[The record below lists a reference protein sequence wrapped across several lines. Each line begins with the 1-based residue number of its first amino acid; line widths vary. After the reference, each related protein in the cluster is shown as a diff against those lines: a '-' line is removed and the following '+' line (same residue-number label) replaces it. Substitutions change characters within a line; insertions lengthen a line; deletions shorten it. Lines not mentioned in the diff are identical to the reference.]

1 MAGIDPAF
9 LQNPRLEGWCQ
20 PLESGEDERTF
31 QLVIGYTDGSGRRI
45 LDLIVIT
52 GDGLQ
57 RAQVAQFLQS
67 GKLAGCT
74 AIARPA
80 PPAPSITTR

>member
-1 MAGIDPAF
+1 MPGIDPAF
-9 LQNPRLEGWCQ
+9 PQNPRLEGWCQ
-20 PLESGEDERTF
+20 PLKSGENEPTF
-31 QLVIGYTDGSGRRI
+31 QIVNGNTDGSGRRI
-45 LDLIVIT
+45 LELNVIT